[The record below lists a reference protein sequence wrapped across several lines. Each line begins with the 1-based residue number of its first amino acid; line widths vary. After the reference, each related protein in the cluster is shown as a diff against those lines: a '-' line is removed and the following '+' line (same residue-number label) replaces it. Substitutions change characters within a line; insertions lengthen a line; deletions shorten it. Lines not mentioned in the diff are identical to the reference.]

1 MQSAPESTAGPRPG
15 SRARWLFVLGILV
28 AGLAAGGL
36 AGYLYAQKSLKA
48 APRVVIAAEQIAA
61 QDAAVRQS
69 QAESRFLRAQLDT
82 ADGEIAVERAA
93 RQELEVQ
100 LRASQDELGRV
111 RDRLAFFEQLL
122 PPGPEGAVDIR
133 GAEVQRDG
141 QVLKYR
147 VLLMRSGR
155 SDAPFVGA
163 LRFQATG
170 ILKGE
175 VVSVDLAPMQIKSDT
190 PEGDDDGSA
199 KSNDSAKGGNNAK
212 ASDSAKGG
220 DSAKASD
227 TSKGNG
233 NAKGSANS
241 KSNTASGAAAA
252 ADDRLAVQFDQ
263 YQRSEGVLELPEGFL
278 PDTVVI
284 SVLEGST
291 VRASRTIKLA
301 F

>member
-1 MQSAPESTAGPRPG
+1 MQSAPESTAGSRPG
-15 SRARWLFVLGILV
+15 SLTRWLSALGVLV
-28 AGLAAGGL
+28 VGLALGAL
-36 AGYLYAQKSLKA
+36 AGYQFAQKSVMA
-48 APRVVIAAEQIAA
+48 VPSVVITAEQVAA

-93 RQELEVQ
+93 RQELEAQ
-100 LRASQDELGRV
+100 LRASQEELGRV

-141 QVLKYR
+141 QGLKYR

-155 SDAPFVGA
+155 SEAPFVGT
-163 LRFQATG
+163 LRFQASG
-170 ILKGE
+170 VLKGD
-175 VVSVDLAPMQIKSDT
+175 VVSVDLAPMQVKTDT
-190 PEGDDDGSA
+190 PEGSGTP
-199 KSNDSAKGGNNAK
+199 
-212 ASDSAKGG
+212 
-220 DSAKASD
+220 D
-227 TSKGNG
+227 TSPGKPK
-233 NAKGSANS
+233 AAPD
-241 KSNTASGAAAA
+241 AAAA
-252 ADDRLAVQFDQ
+252 GGALSLQFDQ
-263 YQRSEGVLELPEGFL
+263 YQRSEGVLELPEGFV
-278 PDTVVI
+278 PETVII